1 MRIFVINP
9 GSTSTKLALYTD
21 GETLLWKHTISHPAD
36 EISAFAHVSDQ
47 FEYRMR
53 AMYDAIAE
61 AGIDPEFDAVVA
73 RGGLLQ
79 PTPGGVYL
87 VNEAVRNDLI
97 NSRMEHACNLG
108 GLMAEELAAN
118 CGCPAMIAD
127 PEVVDEL
134 MPEARITGLPE
145 LPHISIFHA
154 LNSKAVSRRYAESTG
169 RRYEDLNL
177 IIVHLG
183 GGISV
188 GAHCHGK
195 VIDVNN
201 ALAGDGPFSPERAGT
216 LPSDQLVELCF
227 SGDYSRR
234 EVKKML
240 NGRGGL
246 AAWLGT
252 TDVADVAARAE
263 RGEQPYKRVLDAM
276 LYSVAREV
284 GARAVALRG
293 KTDAI
298 ILTGGIAHNDYC
310 VNTIRG
316 WVDWIAPVEVRAG
329 EDELGSLADNAYRY
343 LTGSVKAMTY
353 DPAAIARQNR

>member
-9 GSTSTKLALYTD
+9 GSTSTKLALYSD
-21 GETLLWKHTISHPAD
+21 GETLLWKHTVSHPAD
-36 EISAFAHVSDQ
+36 EISTFGHINDQ

-87 VNEAVRNDLI
+87 VDEAIRHDLI

-108 GLMAEELAAN
+108 GLMAEELASG
-118 CGCPAMIAD
+118 CGCPALIAD
-127 PEVVDEL
+127 PEVVDEQ

-154 LNSKAVSRRYAESTG
+154 LNSKAVSRRYAESVG
-169 RRYEDLNL
+169 RNYEDMNL

-234 EVKKML
+234 EIKKML

-263 RGEQPYKRVLDAM
+263 RGEQPYKKVLDAM
-276 LYSVAREV
+276 LYSVSREV

-293 KTDAI
+293 KADAI
-298 ILTGGIAHNDYC
+298 ILTGGIAHNGYC
-310 VNTIRG
+310 VNTIRD
-316 WVDWIAPVEVRAG
+316 WVDWIAPVVVRAG

-343 LTGSVKAMTY
+343 LTDKVKPTKYA
-353 DPAAIARQNR
+353 PEAANQPR